1 MSPAP
6 STATVVFKTV
16 CFIKSLPSFPAY
28 WDMHSALSQYAGK
41 EGKDLMKQTVLKTTV
56 AVLGAGLISYLG
68 TLAVPMLVL
77 LGVMLLDYI
86 TGMIKAYIRAELNSK
101 FGIKGILK
109 KLCYMVM
116 VAVGA
121 AVDYLLR
128 GAVIGAGITLDVKL
142 FFGMLVTVWL
152 TINELISVM
161 ENLAA
166 IGVPGFPRLQ
176 RILKRLRRTVADESG
191 ASDEKKE

>member
-1 MSPAP
+1 
-6 STATVVFKTV
+6 
-16 CFIKSLPSFPAY
+16 
-28 WDMHSALSQYAGK
+28 
-41 EGKDLMKQTVLKTTV
+41 MKQTLLKTTV
-56 AVLGAGLISYLG
+56 AVLGAGLVSYLG

-128 GAVIGAGITLDVKL
+128 GAGIGLDVKL

>member
-1 MSPAP
+1 MPRD
-6 STATVVFKTV
+6 KTL
-16 CFIKSLPSFPAY
+16 C
-28 WDMHSALSQYAGK
+28 MSQYAGK

-56 AVLGAGLISYLG
+56 AVLGAGLVSYLG

-128 GAVIGAGITLDVKL
+128 GAVIGAGVMLDVKL

-191 ASDEKKE
+191 ASDEKEE

>member
-1 MSPAP
+1 MPRD
-6 STATVVFKTV
+6 K
-16 CFIKSLPSFPAY
+16 
-28 WDMHSALSQYAGK
+28 ALCMSQYAGK
-41 EGKDLMKQTVLKTTV
+41 EGKDLMKQTVLKTTA
-56 AVLGAGLISYLG
+56 AVLGAGLVSYLG

-152 TINELISVM
+152 TIM

>member
-1 MSPAP
+1 
-6 STATVVFKTV
+6 
-16 CFIKSLPSFPAY
+16 
-28 WDMHSALSQYAGK
+28 
-41 EGKDLMKQTVLKTTV
+41 MKQTVLKTTAV
-56 AVLGAGLISYLG
+56 VLGAGFVSYLG

-77 LGVMLLDYI
+77 LCMMVIDYV
-86 TGMIKAYIRAELNSK
+86 TGMVKAYMMAQLSSRI
-101 FGIKGILK
+101 GVKGILK
-109 KLCYMVM
+109 KLCYMAM

-121 AVDYLLR
+121 GVDYLLR

-142 FFGMLVTVWL
+142 FFGMLVAIWL
-152 TINELISVM
+152 IINELISIL

>member
-1 MSPAP
+1 
-6 STATVVFKTV
+6 
-16 CFIKSLPSFPAY
+16 
-28 WDMHSALSQYAGK
+28 
-41 EGKDLMKQTVLKTTV
+41 MKQTVLKTTV
-56 AVLGAGLISYLG
+56 AVLGAGLVSYLG

-109 KLCYMVM
+109 KLCYMAM

-121 AVDYLLR
+121 AVDYLLH
-128 GAVIGAGITLDVKL
+128 GALKQAGIDLHIEL
-142 FFGMLVTVWL
+142 FCGLLVTVWL
-152 TINELISVM
+152 IINELISVL

-166 IGVPGFPRLQ
+166 IGVPGFPRLN
-176 RILKRLRRTVADESG
+176 RLLSRLKNTVNEKEDEHD
-191 ASDEKKE
+191 A

>member
-1 MSPAP
+1 MPRD
-6 STATVVFKTV
+6 K
-16 CFIKSLPSFPAY
+16 
-28 WDMHSALSQYAGK
+28 ALCMSQYAGK

-109 KLCYMVM
+109 KLCYMAM

-121 AVDYLLR
+121 AVDYLLH
-128 GAVIGAGITLDVKL
+128 GALKQAGIDLHIEL
-142 FFGMLVTVWL
+142 FCGLLVTVWL
-152 TINELISVM
+152 IINELISVL

-166 IGVPGFPRLQ
+166 IGVPGFPRLN
-176 RILKRLRRTVADESG
+176 RLLSRLKSTVNEKEDEH
-191 ASDEKKE
+191 DT

>member
-1 MSPAP
+1 MPRD
-6 STATVVFKTV
+6 K
-16 CFIKSLPSFPAY
+16 
-28 WDMHSALSQYAGK
+28 ALCMSQYAGK
-41 EGKDLMKQTVLKTTV
+41 EGKGLMKQTVLKTTV
-56 AVLGAGLISYLG
+56 AVLGAGLVSYLG

-142 FFGMLVTVWL
+142 FSACSSPCGLRSTSSFPSWKILRP
-152 TINELISVM
+152 S
-161 ENLAA
+161 ACR
-166 IGVPGFPRLQ
+166 GFR
-176 RILKRLRRTVADESG
+176 VCSAF
-191 ASDEKKE
+191 

>member
-1 MSPAP
+1 MLRD
-6 STATVVFKTV
+6 K
-16 CFIKSLPSFPAY
+16 
-28 WDMHSALSQYAGK
+28 ALCMSQYAGK

-56 AVLGAGLISYLG
+56 AVLGAGLVSYLG

-109 KLCYMVM
+109 KLCYMAM

-121 AVDYLLR
+121 AVDYLLH
-128 GAVIGAGITLDVKL
+128 GALKQAGIDLHIEL
-142 FFGMLVTVWL
+142 FCGLLVAIWL
-152 TINELISVM
+152 IINELISVM
-161 ENLAA
+161 ENLAV
-166 IGVPGFPRLQ
+166 IGVPGFPRLSKLLE
-176 RILKRLRRTVADESG
+176 RLKNTVSKGDNADE
-191 ASDEKKE
+191 K

>member
-1 MSPAP
+1 MPRD
-6 STATVVFKTV
+6 K
-16 CFIKSLPSFPAY
+16 
-28 WDMHSALSQYAGK
+28 ALCMSQYAGK
-41 EGKDLMKQTVLKTTV
+41 EGKGLMKQTVLKTTA
-56 AVLGAGLISYLG
+56 AVLGAGLVSYLG

-128 GAVIGAGITLDVKL
+128 GAVIWAGITLDVKL

-176 RILKRLRRTVADESG
+176 RILKRLRCTVADESG
-191 ASDEKKE
+191 ASDEKEE

>member
-1 MSPAP
+1 
-6 STATVVFKTV
+6 
-16 CFIKSLPSFPAY
+16 
-28 WDMHSALSQYAGK
+28 
-41 EGKDLMKQTVLKTTV
+41 MKFMKPTMLKTAF
-56 AVLGAGLISYLG
+56 AVVLAGLSSYFGML
-68 TLAVPMLVL
+68 TQPLLVL
-77 LGVMLLDYI
+77 LFAMVLDYL
-86 TGMIKAYIRAELNSK
+86 TGMTKAYIFSQLSSRI
-101 FGIKGILK
+101 GVKGILK